1 MYAITSELENSSL
14 QTAKSSS
21 RLPLRGS
28 VTFKICL
35 SLRQK
40 KKKQKPKGIK
50 PSRQSFTEILH
61 NSVCTLLRTY
71 NMGCPMK
78 MPVRIASG
86 K

>member
-40 KKKQKPKGIK
+40 KK
-50 PSRQSFTEILH
+50 TET
-61 NSVCTLLRTY
+61 NGNKTLKAKLY